1 MTHTSRIPRLLTLAL
16 LVISLA
22 GCANIVYKQQLV
34 AKPSPEPHK
43 WLIFFDGTNNDIS
56 DDTNV
61 KRLHSLITLQNHL
74 DVGTLYV
81 EGVGVKLDFVGAGT
95 GSGFAR
101 RVRLAYEFLLK
112 NYKAN
117 DEIYIFGFSRGAYQA
132 RVLAS
137 MLQYVGLPEK
147 PLADD
152 NLNKSCK
159 TTAVYKG
166 QAWEVKAS
174 DQEDFVHSLYLEM
187 KDGLYDNE
195 VAECIA
201 AARNAMGFATRK
213 VKVLALWDT
222 VEALGKPDWTSRLL
236 HKTGISPHQV
246 IIDDNNH
253 RYGDQ
258 LLNVENVF
266 HAVSIDDDREWIFTP
281 LLVSRCHLFEP
292 KTLPLSSE
300 QANSQGLNNG
310 DGHCNVTT
318 VINIKEV
325 FFSGAHSDVGG
336 GYADSDLSGVSL
348 NWMIKRLADVDASLL
363 PAGTQVRE
371 DPYGS
376 SHDPESGWA
385 HPLYHKVSR
394 NLAAYPMGDA
404 QACAN
409 SKSKDCETTS
419 GLPDSPRNEP
429 LPAFKDTLCAH
440 ESVFKRRNAMAVKAH
455 ENHLLQL
462 TAPGNICVA
471 ADNTQLSNPPIYKE
485 VVGLIPTQGSD
496 DQLRCDAA
504 SASMTQPARPIR
516 ILAWQEKTGECVSAN
531 AEVPQ

>member
-1 MTHTSRIPRLLTLAL
+1 MMKFTLRLHWLFTLASITL
-16 LVISLA
+16 LLG
-22 GCANIVYKQQLV
+22 GCANIVYKQQIIT
-34 AKPSPEPHK
+34 KPQADSRK
-43 WLIFFDGTNNDIS
+43 WLIFFDGTANDIS

-61 KRLHSLITLQNHL
+61 KRLHSLIALRNHP
-74 DVGTLYV
+74 DVGTLYM

-112 NYKAN
+112 NYKSN

-137 MLQYVGLPEK
+137 MLQYVGLPDN
-147 PLADD
+147 PIDD
-152 NLNKSCK
+152 KLDKGCQ
-159 TTAVYKG
+159 TRAVYKG
-166 QAWEVKAS
+166 QQWEVKAS
-174 DQEDFVHSLYLEM
+174 DREDFVNSIYMEM
-187 KDGLYDNE
+187 KAGLYDNE
-195 VAECIA
+195 VADCVA
-201 AARNAMGFATRK
+201 TARNDMGFKTRT
-213 VKVLALWDT
+213 VKVLGLWDT

-246 IIDDNNH
+246 IIDDNNR

-258 LLNVENVF
+258 LLNVDHVF

-300 QANSQGLNNG
+300 PANSQVPYNG
-310 DGHCNVTT
+310 DGYCNLADSKK
-318 VINIKEV
+318 NKEV

-348 NWMIKRLADVDASLL
+348 NWMIKRLAEVDARLL

-376 SHDPESGWA
+376 SHDPESGWW
-385 HPLYHKVSR
+385 HPLYHQVSR
-394 NLAAYPMGDA
+394 NLAAYAMGDA

-409 SKSKDCETTS
+409 SKSKDCGTTS
-419 GLPDSPRNEP
+419 GLPDAPRNEP
-429 LPAFKDTLCAH
+429 LPAFKDTLCVH
-440 ESVFKRRNAMAVKAH
+440 ESVFKRRKAMAVKAH
-455 ENHLLQL
+455 ENHLRGRRQHPTGQPTNLQRGRE
-462 TAPGNICVA
+462 ADSHPGC
-471 ADNTQLSNPPIYKE
+471 
-485 VVGLIPTQGSD
+485 G
-496 DQLRCDAA
+496 
-504 SASMTQPARPIR
+504 
-516 ILAWQEKTGECVSAN
+516 
-531 AEVPQ
+531 